1 MNLMRPFN
9 RLCLAAAFAA
19 AAASS
24 APAQPANAANRP
36 DYSAFKIVAD
46 RNIFDPNRYPHTPGR
61 HETHRQTKTADAF
74 ALVGVMSYQKGAF
87 AFFDG
92 SSSDYRKVLKP
103 TDTIAGF
110 TLVEIAP
117 DKVRLTSGTNQF
129 VLPVGAQLRRE
140 EDEWVLNTTA
150 EPVSSSGQTEA
161 GAATSG
167 DDSSAPPPS
176 SGAASDILKRLMQ
189 RREQE
194 LNR

>member
-19 AAASS
+19 FSAS
-24 APAQPANAANRP
+24 APAQPANATNRP

-61 HETHRQTKTADAF
+61 QIHRQTKTADAF
-74 ALVGVMSYQKGAF
+74 SLVGVMSYQKGTF

-92 SSSDYRKVLKP
+92 SSPDYRKVLKP
-103 TDTIAGF
+103 AGTIAGF

-129 VLPVGAQLRRE
+129 VLPVGAQLRHE
-140 EDEWVLNTTA
+140 QDEWVLNTSA
-150 EPVSSSGQTEA
+150 GPVSSSGQTDA
-161 GAATSG
+161 AAATGSDNSG
-167 DDSSAPPPS
+167 ASPASSG
-176 SGAASDILKRLMQ
+176 GAASDVLKRLMQ